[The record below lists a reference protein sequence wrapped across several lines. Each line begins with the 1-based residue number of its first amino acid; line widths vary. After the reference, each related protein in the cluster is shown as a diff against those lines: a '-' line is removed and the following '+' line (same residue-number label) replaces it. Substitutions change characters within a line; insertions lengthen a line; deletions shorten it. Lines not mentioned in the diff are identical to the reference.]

1 MQPLP
6 ASPEIAEG
14 PHLAWTEAIGGAA
27 HPLLQAASETLID
40 PTCPTPRT
48 LQARG
53 VRFSRPARRAGIP
66 GTDAR

>member
-14 PHLAWTEAIGGAA
+14 PQWAWTEAIGGAA
-27 HPLLQAASETLID
+27 INAPQAGSQY
-40 PTCPTPRT
+40 PTYPTPRT

-66 GTDAR
+66 GTDA